1 VRVVVP
7 RDAGDHGYLAL
18 EVDGGGVGCV
28 GFGVGLGRDGRGL
41 GRDGRGLG
49 LVGSWFGG
57 GAGDD
62 VELLGGLG

>member
-1 VRVVVP
+1 VGVVVP

-18 EVDGGGVGCV
+18 EVDGGGVVGCV
-28 GFGVGLGRDGRGL
+28 GLGLGVGLGRDGRGL
-41 GRDGRGLG
+41 GLG